1 MNCVIKRFIDYVGM
15 VILANLLFISLSL
28 SLSAEIVG
36 SKVYEKLNSQNL
48 ARVIIVLDSG
58 DTKFTDLSAKMDVLD
73 SKKSKVMSK
82 LSSSEFILIKSWD
95 TLNAFSG
102 FVSLEGL
109 AKLSE
114 DPGVIKVDLDVGGK
128 GGLDQSRPG
137 INADD
142 VHDAGFRGQGV
153 TVAVFDTGIDTNGF
167 DLEGDIVAQQC
178 FCENENGSG
187 CCPNGNSA
195 QSGNG
200 SAEDGNGHGTNI
212 SGIITSDGFIAPV
225 GIAPDAK
232 IVAVKVLDNTN
243 SFSNTAQIISGLEWV
258 LINRPDVD
266 VINMSLGTSTLFGE
280 VCDNVT
286 AFNMALE
293 EVIQNLVV
301 RGVVVFAST
310 QNDGSIVS
318 IASPACLSST
328 ISVGAVY
335 DGDNGTVETL
345 DCVDQN
351 TSKDKVPCFSN
362 SSEDMDLLAP
372 GSRIT
377 STGNTILGI
386 STQSGTSQ
394 ACAHASASAALLLEA
409 NPNLTHDEIR
419 QVLRDTGVGVQDDRN
434 GIFFP
439 RINVLAAINFITGLN
454 IADKN
459 NLATSLCAIGGNV
472 TPQQFIVVMII
483 YFVPILF
490 IVFRKYNKNKKIK
503 T

>member
-1 MNCVIKRFIDYVGM
+1 MNCVINRFFDYVGM

-36 SKVYEKLNSQNL
+36 SKVYEKLNSQYN
-48 ARVIIVLDSG
+48 ARVIVVLDSG
-58 DTKFTDLSAKMDVLD
+58 DTKFTDLSSKMDVLH

-82 LSSSEFILIKSWD
+82 LNSSEFILSKNWD

-102 FVSLEGL
+102 FISLEGL

-114 DPGVIKVDLDVGGK
+114 DPNVIKVDLDVGGK
-128 GGLDQSRPG
+128 GGLDQSRFV

-142 VHDAGFRGQGV
+142 VNDAGFTGQGII
-153 TVAVFDTGIDTNGF
+153 VAVLDTGIDTNGF
-167 DLEGDIVAQQC
+167 DLEDDIVAQQC

-200 SAEDGNGHGTNI
+200 SAEDDNGHGTNL

-258 LINRPDVD
+258 LMNRPDVD
-266 VINMSLGTSTLFGE
+266 VINMSLGTLTLFGE
-280 VCDNVT
+280 ICDNVA
-286 AFNMALE
+286 AFNMALQ
-293 EVIQNLVV
+293 EVIKNLVDS
-301 RGVVVFAST
+301 GVVVFAST
-310 QNDGSIVS
+310 QNDGSIIS

-335 DGDNGTVETL
+335 DGDNGTVEAL
-345 DCVDQN
+345 GCVDQN

-362 SSEDMDLLAP
+362 SSEDVDLLAP

-377 STGNTILGI
+377 STGNTVGI

-409 NPNLTHDEIR
+409 DSNLTHDDIR
-419 QVLRDTGVGVQDDRN
+419 QVLRDTGVAVQDDRN

-439 RINVLAAINFITGLN
+439 RINVLAAINIITGLN

-459 NLATSLCAIGGNV
+459 NSATSLCAMGGSV
-472 TPQQFIVVMII
+472 TPQQFIAVMII
-483 YFVPILF
+483 YFVPVLF
-490 IVFRKYNKNKKIK
+490 ILFRKYYKNNKMK

>member
-1 MNCVIKRFIDYVGM
+1 MKSLFKLHFNYVGII
-15 VILANLLFISLSL
+15 VLVNFLFIFLSIN
-28 SLSAEIVG
+28 LSAEIVG
-36 SKVYEKLNSQNL
+36 SQVYQKLNSQTY
-48 ARVIIVLDSG
+48 ARVVVVLDSS
-58 DTKFTDLSAKMDVLD
+58 DTKFIDLNNKMDLLID
-73 SKKSKVMSK
+73 KKSKVMSK
-82 LSSSEFILIKSWD
+82 LNSNEFILNKNWD

-102 FVSLEGL
+102 FISLEGL
-109 AKLSE
+109 TKLSY
-114 DPGVIKVDLDVGGK
+114 DPDVIKVDLDVGGE
-128 GGLDQSRPG
+128 GGLNQSRPV

-142 VHDAGFRGQGV
+142 VHNAGFTGQGV
-153 TVAVFDTGIDTNGF
+153 TVAVLDTGIDTNGF
-167 DLEGDIVAQQC
+167 DLEDDIVAQQC

-200 SAEDGNGHGTNI
+200 SAEDDNGHGTNI

-258 LINRPDVD
+258 LMNRPDVD
-266 VINMSLGTSTLFGE
+266 VINMSLGTSTLFE
-280 VCDNVT
+280 EICDNVA
-286 AFNMALE
+286 AFNMALQ
-293 EVIQNLVV
+293 EVIKNLVDS
-301 RGVVVFAST
+301 GVVVFAST
-310 QNDGSIVS
+310 QNDGSIIS

-335 DGDNGTVETL
+335 DGDNGTVEAL
-345 DCVDQN
+345 GCVDQN

-362 SSEDMDLLAP
+362 SSEDVDLLAP

-377 STGNTILGI
+377 STGNTVGI

-409 NPNLTHDEIR
+409 DSNLTHDDIR

-439 RINVLAAINFITGLN
+439 RINVLAA
-454 IADKN
+454 
-459 NLATSLCAIGGNV
+459 
-472 TPQQFIVVMII
+472 
-483 YFVPILF
+483 
-490 IVFRKYNKNKKIK
+490 
-503 T
+503 

>member
-1 MNCVIKRFIDYVGM
+1 MNCVIKRFFDYVGM

-36 SKVYEKLNSQNL
+36 SKVYEKLNSQNQ

-82 LSSSEFILIKSWD
+82 LSSSEFILIKSWN

-128 GGLDQSRPG
+128 GGLDQSRFV

-142 VHDAGFRGQGV
+142 VNDAGFRGHGV
-153 TVAVFDTGIDTNGF
+153 TVAVLDTGIDTNGF
-167 DLEGDIVAQQC
+167 DLEDDIVAQQC

-187 CCPNGNSA
+187 CCPNGNVA

-200 SAEDGNGHGTNI
+200 SAEDDNGHGTNI
-212 SGIITSDGFIAPV
+212 SGIITSDGFIAPE

-258 LINRPDVD
+258 LMNRPDVD
-266 VINMSLGTSTLFGE
+266 VINMSLGTGTLFEE
-280 VCDNVT
+280 VCDNLT
-286 AFNMALE
+286 AFNMAFE
-293 EVIQNLVV
+293 EVIQNLIDS
-301 RGVVVFAST
+301 GVIVFVSS
-310 QNDGSIVS
+310 QNDGSIDS
-318 IASPACLSST
+318 IASPACLSNT

-335 DGDNGTVETL
+335 DGDNGTVEAL
-345 DCVDQN
+345 GCIDQN

-362 SSEDMDLLAP
+362 SSEHLDLLAP

-377 STGNTILGI
+377 STGNTVGI

-409 NPNLTHDEIR
+409 DPNLTHDEIR

-439 RINVLAAINFITGLN
+439 RINVLGAINFITGLN

-459 NLATSLCAIGGNV
+459 NSATSLCAIGGNV